1 MAMACCIVFFASAAA
16 QHGLQLGQMIPQ
28 LVLNTEPMGDF
39 AMRYR
44 NASRKNKEVAE
55 VFLAPEARILI
66 VDDVELNIK
75 MFRGFLNNSQV
86 KIDEAL
92 SGHQCLQLVESRHYD
107 LIFLDHMMPVMDGV
121 DVFRKMRMMDKYPN
135 KNTPVV
141 ALVSEG
147 ESLTKDLFLAE
158 GFADYLLKP
167 IKERDLRRAMKW
179 YLPKQLVLTPEDLTE
194 PVIPTVNLMNGVASA
209 SSNKI
214 ETAYGDDARHSVR
227 TRNIRSRNCTLFHRL
242 AAD

>member
-1 MAMACCIVFFASAAA
+1 MLKIAVKDTGVGIRKEDRDTIFKRYLPKNPKDESDIEGM
-16 QHGLQLGQMIPQ
+16 GLGLSLTQELLAKCGGQITINSRYGEGSSFLVEIPQ

-39 AMRYR
+39 VMRYR

-75 MFRGFLNNSQV
+75 MFRGFLNNSRV

-135 KNTPVV
+135 KDTPVI

-147 ESLTKDLFLAE
+147 ESFAKDSFLAE

-167 IKERDLRRAMKW
+167 VKERDLRRR
-179 YLPKQLVLTPEDLTE
+179 QDE
-194 PVIPTVNLMNGVASA
+194 
-209 SSNKI
+209 
-214 ETAYGDDARHSVR
+214 
-227 TRNIRSRNCTLFHRL
+227 
-242 AAD
+242 